1 MSPTYFPPKQLIAM
15 GLTSDVKRLFTSP
28 LTVLR
33 CYICDN
39 YSLKLGV
46 ADSISGNPA
55 KTSSG
60 NNSDGKDDTWRYWF
74 LGVFNLK

>member
-39 YSLKLGV
+39 YSLKLTDIYSDFKDTNITG
-46 ADSISGNPA
+46 ASKLGN
-55 KTSSG
+55 
-60 NNSDGKDDTWRYWF
+60 F
-74 LGVFNLK
+74 L